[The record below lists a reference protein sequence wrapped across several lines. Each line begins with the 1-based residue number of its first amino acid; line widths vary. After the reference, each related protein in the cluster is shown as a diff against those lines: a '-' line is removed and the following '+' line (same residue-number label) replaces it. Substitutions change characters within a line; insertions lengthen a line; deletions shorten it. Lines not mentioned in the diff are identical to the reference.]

1 MNPTSAEVPREVLAA
16 LRECRLWRAA
26 SDEAVA
32 GLATNA
38 RLVRVKRGQLLGSE
52 GDAAERFGV
61 VVAGKVLV
69 YYLGA
74 DGRRVIFEDLG
85 AGEPFGTIAAL
96 SGGRLPATIEAA
108 TDGQIVWVGREDL
121 FGMLASEPSVAR
133 SLISDLAGKVVNF
146 TSVVQTLSMDV
157 PARLARFLFQ
167 RSLSAGE
174 TTPEGLVIE
183 LGMAKGDLA
192 AALGTVPETL
202 SRAFGKLRDDGI
214 LEVRGS
220 RVVIF
225 EVGTL
230 ARLGAGYDE

>member
-1 MNPTSAEVPREVLAA
+1 MTNPSTDVPREVLVA
-16 LRECRLWRAA
+16 LRECRLWRTA
-26 SDEAVA
+26 SDEAVGELA
-32 GLATNA
+32 GTA

-52 GDAAERFGV
+52 GDPADRFGV
-61 VVAGKVLV
+61 VVTGKVLV

-85 AGEPFGTIAAL
+85 AGDPFGTIAAL

-108 TDGQIVWVGREDL
+108 TDGQIVWIGREDL
-121 FGMLASEPSVAR
+121 FKMLANEPAVAR

-167 RSLSAGE
+167 RSLTVGE
-174 TTPEGLVIE
+174 TTPDGLVVE

-192 AALGTVPETL
+192 SALGTVPETL

-220 RVVIF
+220 RVVVF
-225 EVGTL
+225 EVGAL
-230 ARLGAGYDE
+230 ARMGSGYED